1 MGRQMIERLL
11 LTGAGGRLGSYLREP
26 LSQLCTELVS
36 TDIKSKI
43 GPLYKNEKFVSADLA
58 RFDEVLPLTEG
69 VTMIC
74 HFGAVVDELPFDNL
88 LGPNFVGS
96 YNVWESARRNNVKR
110 IIYASSIHAVG
121 MYSKTKTITPS
132 THHKP
137 DGFYGLSKCFSEDL
151 AKMYFDK
158 NGIEAVCLRI
168 ATCAPVTTAR
178 SLTSWLSYDDL
189 VLLVTRAID
198 SISTEFSIIYGVS
211 NNDRKNIDNSE
222 AGHLGFLPQ
231 DNAEKYASEIFE
243 SDLTEE
249 LSDTGN
255 KFHGGQFAYTALGV
269 SPMKKMKII
278 HKLK

>member
-1 MGRQMIERLL
+1 MIERLL

-26 LSQLCTELVS
+26 LSKLCTELVS
-36 TDIKSKI
+36 TDIKSQI
-43 GPLYKNEKFVSADLA
+43 GCLYKNEKFVSADLA
-58 RFDEVLPLTEG
+58 KFDEVLPLTEG

-96 YNVWESARRNNVKR
+96 YNVWESARKNNVKR

-255 KFHGGQFAYTALGV
+255 QFHGGPFASTALGV
-269 SPMKKMKII
+269 SPMEKMKII
-278 HKLK
+278 HKLKGE

>member
-1 MGRQMIERLL
+1 MIERLL

-36 TDIKSKI
+36 TDIKSEI
-43 GPLYKNEKFVSADLA
+43 GPLCKNEKYISADLA
-58 RFDEVLPLTEG
+58 KFDEVLPLSEG

-88 LGPNFVGS
+88 LGPNFIGS
-96 YNVWESARRNNVKR
+96 YNIWESARRNSVQR
-110 IIYASSIHAVG
+110 VIYASSIHAVG

-137 DGFYGLSKCFSEDL
+137 DGFYGLSKCFTEDL

-189 VLLVTRAID
+189 VLLVTRSID

-211 NNDRKNIDNSE
+211 KNDRKNIDNSE
-222 AGHLGFLPQ
+222 AGHIGFLPQ
-231 DNAEKYASEIFE
+231 DNAEEYASQIFE

-249 LSDTGN
+249 LNDPGN
-255 KFHGGQFAYTALGV
+255 QFHGGPFASTELGV
-269 SPMKKMKII
+269 SPMEKMKII
-278 HKLK
+278 HKRKGE

>member
-1 MGRQMIERLL
+1 MIERLL

-36 TDIKSKI
+36 TDIKNEI
-43 GPLYKNEKFVSADLA
+43 GPLCKNEKFISADLA
-58 RFDEVLPLTEG
+58 KFDEVLPLTEG

-88 LGPNFVGS
+88 LGPNFIGS
-96 YNVWESARRNNVKR
+96 YNIWESARRNSVQR
-110 IIYASSIHAVG
+110 VIYASSIHAVG
-121 MYSKTKTITPS
+121 MYSKIKTITPS

-137 DGFYGLSKCFSEDL
+137 DGFYGLSKCFTEDL

-189 VLLVTRAID
+189 VLLVTRSID

-211 NNDRKNIDNSE
+211 KNDRKNIDNSE
-222 AGHLGFLPQ
+222 AGHIGFLPQ
-231 DNAEKYASEIFE
+231 DNAEEYALQIFE

-249 LSDTGN
+249 LNDPGN
-255 KFHGGQFAYTALGV
+255 QFHGGPFASTELGV
-269 SPMKKMKII
+269 SPMEKMKII
-278 HKLK
+278 HKRKGE